1 MNLND
6 LPIINGKRVLNK
18 EYVEEELKKEAK
30 AFASGKKN
38 TGFCLRGLCRQDVH
52 EIDMSE
58 LSIEMFKRLTFDTKT
73 TFSEAQV
80 EKFHPFDIIKQ
91 GKQFG
96 NIKKSKIDGNETTIA
111 IIDRF
116 SDISK
121 KQFGGRTITVYRVSK
136 DGVEEV
142 QSNEEGIYLKDASK
156 KEDGLEKGYHGN
168 TIASLTVGKEC
179 GVAPKSNVVLFHIDG
194 IGNQEAQDFVLK
206 FIDENSE
213 KEGFTIP
220 DIISVSAKTDI
231 NEHTLN
237 ELEKLG
243 CAFINSDIFM
253 MDFTWGRSNDGNEN
267 DGNENDGN
275 ENDGNKLVRDEVIQ
289 YTIDAF
295 AADRGIDINEKFS
308 GNMLI
313 PVTGRTSSYINDDGE
328 EVYKYNGSFCGN
340 SFAIGQVA
348 GLFLNARQVDK
359 SISYGNFIKIARNTA
374 KTNNEDMKYLD
385 VNEFIEKLKDK
396 THGDGDGS
404 EEGHGNIS
412 EEEHRNSPVKES
424 ENNSND
430 LTKKHSLD
438 EFHDVAIHDRIE
450 ATNQVTRET
459 TNGVKTENELEQE
472 HESEKIE

>member
-1 MNLND
+1 MYLDD
-6 LPIINGKRVLNK
+6 LPIINGKRVLNDN
-18 EYVEEELKKEAK
+18 YVEEELKKEAK
-30 AFASGKKN
+30 AFASGKEN
-38 TGFCLRGLCRQDVH
+38 TGFCLRGLCGRDVSK
-52 EIDMSE
+52 IDMSN

-73 TFSEAQV
+73 TFSEGQV

-96 NIKKSKIDGNETTIA
+96 NIKESKIDGNETTIA

-116 SDISK
+116 SDVSK
-121 KQFGGRTITVYRVSK
+121 KQFERRTITVYRVSK

-142 QSNEEGIYLKDASK
+142 QSNEDGIYLKYASVE
-156 KEDGLEKGYHGN
+156 EDGLENGYHGN

-253 MDFTWGRSNDGNEN
+253 KNFTWGRSNDGNEN
-267 DGNENDGN
+267 DGN
-275 ENDGNKLVRDEVIQ
+275 KLVRDEFIQ

-295 AADRGIDINEKFS
+295 ADRGIDINKVFS

-340 SFAIGQVA
+340 SFAICQVA
-348 GLFLNARQVDK
+348 GMFLLAKQINPNIRYDE
-359 SISYGNFIKIARNTA
+359 FIEIAIDTA
-374 KTNNEDMKYLD
+374 KTNKDNMMKYLD
-385 VNEFIEKLKDK
+385 GKEIIEKLKDK
-396 THGDGDGS
+396 THGDVDGS
-404 EEGHGNIS
+404 AEGHGNMS
-412 EEEHRNSPVKES
+412 EEEHRNSPVKEF
-424 ENNSND
+424 ENNLND
-430 LTKKHSLD
+430 LTKKHGLD
-438 EFHDVAIHDRIE
+438 EFHDVAIGDRSE
-450 ATNQVTRET
+450 TADKATRET
-459 TNGVKTENELEQE
+459 INGVRTENELEQE
-472 HESEKIE
+472 HKNVEVK